1 MFLWIRCSLVKALII
16 TSIITHTSFRSLE
29 ENSNIYSLFYLN
41 SMSLL
46 SSLSLYCL
54 INMTITSYIKKCT
67 DNIEDCFY
75 IYLINDKHLKT
86 KSSLLKP
93 KSN

>member
-1 MFLWIRCSLVKALII
+1 
-16 TSIITHTSFRSLE
+16 
-29 ENSNIYSLFYLN
+29 
-41 SMSLL
+41 MSLL

-54 INMTITSYIKKCT
+54 INMTIPSYIKKST

-93 KSN
+93 NPFDSEICKHFIKKQN